1 MIPMN
6 ILWQLPLG
14 FGSLLVLIVTL
25 TAGHA
30 AAQDDNNKSLTVES
44 AIRGTVRWS
53 NGNSVKETVAHLH
66 RWDAERQR
74 WETSEQSV
82 PVGVDGPFRFEHL
95 AGDEYW
101 CVAVQAPDAGIAFR
115 QLVVEAGQTK
125 TMNIALRPAAAS
137 YITVRDDAGQPLA
150 GAKIRTLEIAD
161 GTEGSISIGRGSEDG
176 LGIPIAISDTEG
188 RLPLGRFSERA
199 TLKSVWIDH
208 PDFAAI
214 RLLPDVELKS
224 GEIATVQLKRGFP
237 LHFDIRGPIHS
248 EAPLT
253 LMETTVHLRHNRIE
267 NSASVLNIPYPLSN
281 GGLDIQLEP
290 GTYSLL
296 RVLSESHIVLPTVSL
311 DTNSRIRIAPGEND
325 RWVFRALPKVLVR
338 GRVITADGKPVP
350 KVYLT
355 GDVRNLLEDGTPAPA
370 EWGVW
375 AHTGWGQT
383 NSNGEYHVH
392 LAPGSGRISWQGSG
406 IPSTDHLLVT
416 VDGLAEQRV
425 PDIVV
430 RDLPV
435 IRGTVLGIK
444 GNPARNAIVRVHS
457 NSSVRYAAQPVVT
470 GDDGRFEILLDHL
483 PGNPVTEEREYVHSV
498 FAFLPDESV
507 GGVTTVDLR
516 NAETAANLTIKM
528 VPQPVDWPLS
538 AMSEGFTPWEQGDAA
553 SRPDKQVQMTAENI
567 AGVSVPELDGSLW
580 LNTDKSKLKE
590 FRGQF
595 VLLDFY
601 TTWCGPCTKDFPT
614 VKLVHDAL
622 GRSGV
627 TVIAVHDNSSPH
639 DLIREHAVEK
649 GMEMPIVVDHTDG
662 RLLKSW
668 ESLGLANAYP
678 SYVLIDPDGRLL
690 AADNTIPAP
699 LLRVYKVEIVRQH
712 LLQAKLV
719 RGVEGNSTP
728 HK

>member
-1 MIPMN
+1 M
-6 ILWQLPLG
+6 
-14 FGSLLVLIVTL
+14 L
-25 TAGHA
+25 TAGQAEPQEDH
-30 AAQDDNNKSLTVES
+30 NKNLTAES
-44 AIRGTVRWS
+44 AISGTVRWS
-53 NGNSVKETVAHLH
+53 DENAVNETVAHLH
-66 RWDAERQR
+66 RWDADRRR
-74 WETSEQSV
+74 WSTSEQSV
-82 PVGVDGPFRFEHL
+82 SVGTDGSFQFESL
-95 AGDEYW
+95 AGDQYW
-101 CVAVQAPDAGIAFR
+101 CVAVQAPDAGTVFR
-115 QLVVEAGQTK
+115 QLVVDARQTK
-125 TMNIALRPAAAS
+125 TVNVTLRPAAAS
-137 YITVRDDAGQPLA
+137 HITVRDDAGQPLA

-188 RLPLGRFSERA
+188 RLPLGKFSEGA

-208 PDFAAI
+208 PEFAAV

-237 LHFDIRGPIHS
+237 LHFDIRAPMHS
-248 EAPLT
+248 EAPLA

-267 NSASVLNIPYPLSN
+267 NAASVLNVPYPLSN

-290 GTYSLL
+290 GTFSLL
-296 RVLSESHIVLPTVSL
+296 RVLSESHVVLPTVSL
-311 DTNSRIRIAPGEND
+311 DTNSRMRIAPGEND
-325 RWVFRALPKVLVR
+325 YWVFRAFPKVLVR
-338 GRVITADGKPVP
+338 GRVVTADGKPVP

-383 NSNGEYHVH
+383 DSEGEYHLH
-392 LAPGSGRISWQGSG
+392 LAPGSGRISYQGSG

-416 VDGLAEQRV
+416 IDGLAEQRV

-430 RDLPV
+430 RDMPV
-435 IRGTVLGIK
+435 IRGTVLGVD
-444 GNPARNAIVRVHS
+444 GSPARNAIVRVHS

-470 GDDGRFEILLDHL
+470 GDDGRFEIRLDHL

-580 LNTDKSKLKE
+580 LNTDKSSLKE

-601 TTWCGPCTKDFPT
+601 TTWCGPCTRDFPT

-622 GRSGV
+622 GSNGII
-627 TVIAVHDNSSPH
+627 VIAVYDNSSPH

-649 GMEMPIVVDHTDG
+649 GMEMPIVVDHSDG

-678 SYVLIDPDGRLL
+678 SYVLIDRDGRLL

-712 LLQAKLV
+712 LLQAQLV
-719 RGVEGNSTP
+719 RSPEGNSTL

>member
-1 MIPMN
+1 MTNHFLFRTCI
-6 ILWQLPLG
+6 
-14 FGSLLVLIVTL
+14 GSLLLLTTML
-25 TAGHA
+25 TAGQA
-30 AAQDDNNKSLTVES
+30 EAQEDHNKNLTAES
-44 AIRGTVRWS
+44 AISGTVRWS
-53 NGNSVKETVAHLH
+53 DGNAVNETVAHLH
-66 RWDAERQR
+66 RWDADRQR
-74 WETSEQSV
+74 WSTSEQSV
-82 PVGVDGPFRFEHL
+82 SVGVDGSFRFEHL
-95 AGDEYW
+95 AADEYW
-101 CVAVQAPDAGIAFR
+101 CVAVQAPDAGTVFR
-115 QLVVEAGQTK
+115 QLVVDARQTK
-125 TMNIALRPAAAS
+125 TVNVTLRPAAAS
-137 YITVRDDAGQPLA
+137 HITVRDDAGQPLA

-161 GTEGSISIGRGSEDG
+161 RTEGSISIGRGSEDG

-188 RLPLGRFSERA
+188 RLPLGKFSEGA

-208 PDFAAI
+208 PEFAAV

-237 LHFDIRGPIHS
+237 LHFDIRAPMHS
-248 EAPLT
+248 EAPLA

-267 NSASVLNIPYPLSN
+267 NAASVLNVPYPLSN

-290 GTYSLL
+290 GTFSLL
-296 RVLSESHIVLPTVSL
+296 RVLSESHVVLPTVSL
-311 DTNSRIRIAPGEND
+311 DTNSRMRIAPGEND
-325 RWVFRALPKVLVR
+325 YWVFRAFPKVLVR
-338 GRVITADGKPVP
+338 GRVVTVDGKPVP

-375 AHTGWGQT
+375 AHTGRGQT

-392 LAPGSGRISWQGSG
+392 LAPGSGRISYQGSG

-416 VDGLAEQRV
+416 IDGLAEQRV

-430 RDLPV
+430 RDMPV
-435 IRGTVLGIK
+435 IRGTVLGVD
-444 GNPARNAIVRVHS
+444 GSPARNAIVRVHS

-470 GDDGRFEILLDHL
+470 GDDGRFEIRLDHL
-483 PGNPVTEEREYVHSV
+483 PSNPVTEEREYVHSV

-580 LNTDKSKLKE
+580 LNTDKSSLKE

-601 TTWCGPCTKDFPT
+601 TTWCGPCTRDFPT

-622 GRSGV
+622 GSNGV

-668 ESLGLANAYP
+668 ESLGLVHGYP

-690 AADNTIPAP
+690 AADRTIPAP
-699 LLRVYKVEIVRQH
+699 LLRVYKVEIVRQY
-712 LLQAKLV
+712 LLQAQLV
-719 RGVEGNSTP
+719 RSPEGNSTL